1 MSLRLAAACGLLVAC
16 QREEPVSAPRPPPA
30 AVANTAAPVASTASA
45 LDASARAAIPAPELA
60 EPSGDPGTLWVP
72 ALFRVGAVARFRVT
86 DSVDP
91 HAPSGG
97 RVDARGEVELVVCD
111 VRWTPGDG
119 GARAVASGSFV
130 DRPGPEELASLLPA
144 VRVAGTP
151 SELVLLGEPPRVLR
165 RAGAGRGRAGA
176 VGCVE
181 ERDAG
186 PYGPSKARFCFDE
199 LGLTLVRLENRA
211 GPRLTVATRVGSPT
225 LDRKRCGEAPAR

>member
-1 MSLRLAAACGLLVAC
+1 MLVAC
-16 QREEPVSAPRPPPA
+16 QREEPVSAPRPPSA
-30 AVANTAAPVASTASA
+30 AVASTAASTAAPRASTAPA
-45 LDASARAAIPAPELA
+45 LDASARDAAPAPEPA
-60 EPSGDPGTLWVP
+60 EPRGDPATLWVP

-111 VRWTPGDG
+111 VTWTSGDG

-130 DRPGPEELASLLPA
+130 DRPGPEELAALLPA
-144 VRVAGTP
+144 VRVEGTP
-151 SELVLLGEPPRVLR
+151 SELVVLGEIPRALR
-165 RAGAGRGRAGA
+165 RPGAGRGRAGA

-186 PYGPSKARFCFDE
+186 PYGPSKARLCFDAV
-199 LGLTLVRLENRA
+199 GLTYMRLENRA
-211 GPRLTVATRVGSPT
+211 GPRVTVATRVGPPT
-225 LDRKRCGEAPAR
+225 VDPKRCGEALAR